1 MIKIFFIVTAVWA
14 SILMGG
20 ISAERSLHTLQGN
33 DHCDPE
39 YPKPSVDPT
48 CAPTSVPTF
57 SPTSFPTV
65 VPTAK
70 PTSAPTADP
79 TSSPSFDPTFVP
91 TTKPTSAP
99 TQHPISTLYPFG
111 VQNSVTVADL
121 DRYGCSECYLKIY
134 ATATTSDDI
143 IHCTSPNLFV
153 GGRATGSS
161 TFKLGAF
168 DTSAVILTQTF
179 LNTPHLSNGVYWYF
193 TPSNSFGFS
202 RNPLIEQNEADT
214 LSIDG
219 DARLSWH
226 LDVGV
231 GGFRLGSIPPDLNDA
246 TNYEKAIYNCP
257 A

>member
-1 MIKIFFIVTAVWA
+1 MVKIFFIVTAVWA
-14 SILMGG
+14 SLLMGG
-20 ISAERSLHTLQGN
+20 ISAERSPHFLRRN

-39 YPKPSVDPT
+39 HPKPSLD
-48 CAPTSVPTF
+48 PTSVPTF
-57 SPTSFPTV
+57 SPTSVPTV

-99 TQHPISTLYPFG
+99 TQHPISTMYPFG
-111 VQNSVTVADL
+111 VQLNSVTTADL
-121 DRYGCSECYLKIY
+121 DSYGCSVCYLQIY
-134 ATATTSDDI
+134 ATVTTSNDI
-143 IHCTSPNLFV
+143 RGCTSPNLFV

-168 DTSAVILTQTF
+168 DTSAVILTET
-179 LNTPHLSNGVYWYF
+179 LLDTPHLSNGVYWYF
-193 TPSNSFGFS
+193 TQYRSFGFS
-202 RNPLIEQNEADT
+202 RNPLIQQDDADI

-226 LDVGV
+226 LDIDM
-231 GGFRLGSIPPDLNDA
+231 GGYRLGSIPPYLNVA